1 MEKNLEFED
10 IRPLYDDE
18 VELNIKELLSDPQ
31 FRKAVKVIIPDE
43 EWHVFET
50 LLNSVK
56 NKKEFQVKIS
66 TKVVYKIADK
76 TTDSLSSAGF
86 ENLEKGTA
94 YTYVSNHRDIVLDA
108 AFLSVILNSQD
119 FEIAEIAIGD
129 NLLLYPWIEKVVRL
143 NRSFLVKRGLSIRQQ
158 LEESTHLSKYIHYTI
173 AQKKESVWIAQ
184 REGRA
189 KDSNDKTQESV
200 LKMLAMGGEYN
211 FLDNI
216 KKLNIAPVSL
226 SYQYDSCDYLKAEE
240 FQQRR
245 DNPEYKKSKADD
257 FLNMETGMF
266 GYKGNVVFRFGK
278 PINNYLDKLDTSLPK
293 SEQVALIALLI
304 DKEIYLN
311 YTFFPINYIAY
322 DRLWGN
328 NLFQDKYTEEDINVF
343 DKYLNQQLDKIRL
356 ENKDIPY
363 LTQKILEMYANPV
376 RNYLSVEK

>member
-1 MEKNLEFED
+1 M
-10 IRPLYDDE
+10 
-18 VELNIKELLSDPQ
+18 LLTGTWNGFYSNSKL
-31 FRKAVKVIIPDE
+31 FRLI
-43 EWHVFET
+43 
-50 LLNSVK
+50 
-56 NKKEFQVKIS
+56 
-66 TKVVYKIADK
+66 
-76 TTDSLSSAGF
+76 
-86 ENLEKGTA
+86 
-94 YTYVSNHRDIVLDA
+94 
-108 AFLSVILNSQD
+108 
-119 FEIAEIAIGD
+119 
-129 NLLLYPWIEKVVRL
+129 
-143 NRSFLVKRGLSIRQQ
+143 
-158 LEESTHLSKYIHYTI
+158 YTI

-293 SEQVALIALLI
+293 SEQVALIASLI

-343 DKYLNQQLDKIRL
+343 DKYLSQQLDKIRL

-376 RNYLSVEK
+376 RNYLSVKK